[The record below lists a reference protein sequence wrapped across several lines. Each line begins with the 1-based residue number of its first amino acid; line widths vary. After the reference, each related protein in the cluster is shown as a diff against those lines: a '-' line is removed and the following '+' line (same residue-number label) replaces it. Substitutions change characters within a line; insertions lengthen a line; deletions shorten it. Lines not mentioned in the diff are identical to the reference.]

1 MRRYNLTVNLR
12 KTVVTVALLNLLYFA
27 VEFHFGRVYNSISLI
42 GDSIDFLEDA
52 SVNILIAFAIG
63 WSLKKRQQTSYAL
76 ALLLLIPGIAFL
88 WNAAHQL
95 LSPQT
100 PSGEGMSFVGIGALL
115 VNVFCAFLIAK
126 HRKEQGGL
134 VMAAYYSAR
143 NDAIA
148 NILIIGTGILTLF
161 YPSYWPDLLVGLAI
175 FAMNADAAKEIIDT
189 ARNENKPHRA

>member
-175 FAMNADAAKEIIDT
+175 FAMNADAAKEIVDA

>member
-175 FAMNADAAKEIIDT
+175 FAMNADAAKEIIDA

>member
-1 MRRYNLTVNLR
+1 MKLRQTVIL
-12 KTVVTVALLNLLYFA
+12 VAILNLAYFA
-27 VEFHFGRVYNSISLI
+27 VEFHFGRIYNSVSLI

-52 SVNILIAFAIG
+52 SVNILIAFAIS
-63 WSLKKRQQTSYAL
+63 WSLKRRQQTSYAL

-88 WNAAHQL
+88 WNAAHQV

-134 VMAAYYSAR
+134 AMAAYYSAR

-148 NILIIGTGILTLF
+148 NILIISTGVLTLF

-175 FAMNADAAKEIIDT
+175 FAMNADAAKEIID
-189 ARNENKPHRA
+189 ASRNEDKPHRA